1 MMKKFEDEIDQEV
14 ANFSYDDFSLDDDE
28 DSFEN

>member
-14 ANFSYDDFSLDDDE
+14 ANFSYDDFSFDDDE
-28 DSFEN
+28 DLFEN